1 VRLYIQ
7 VEGREYEVDVDTVE
21 SSEQPEACDAPDI
34 PEAVLRP
41 RPPQRLPEDA
51 VCCSPIAGRVSAVLA
66 GVGDEVQ
73 RNGPVVILEAMK
85 MEVPIGPAVD
95 GTVNAMFVQVGDLVR
110 ARQPLFELA

>member
-21 SSEQPEACDAPDI
+21 PTEQPEPIHAPGI
-34 PEAVLRP
+34 PDAVLRP

-51 VCCSPIAGRVSAVLA
+51 VCQSPIAGRVVAVLA
-66 GVGDEVQ
+66 GIGQEV
-73 RNGPVVILEAMK
+73 RRHEPVVILEAMK

-110 ARQPLFELA
+110 ARQPLFELS